1 MTTQLGPLSAC
12 VTRILAL
19 SGFNPQLK
27 TKDIQQAFSDWDNV
41 QGGFKIKWVDDTS
54 LYIVF
59 QDPAIAKRAYLQALF
74 SPPPTLS
81 SPTAIQLAQ
90 IKPYDGPDAQNVIQ
104 AVNARGG
111 GNGGT
116 HVRGHS
122 SRASIAVGGGI
133 NGAHARMGSGHNNNN
148 RSVSATGPYDTI
160 SQSITLNTLNSLSLS
175 NREPSPTLPNL
186 PSQPSLNAL
195 ISSSL
200 SGEHIA
206 DEGGMD
212 QVGAVSGG
220 PPRIGD
226 PGKRMVAHQLGVKHP
241 GLNRSHSGGELNSR
255 MQELQRNLRGVTLA
269 E

>member
-1 MTTQLGPLSAC
+1 MTTQLPPLSAC

-27 TKDIQQAFSDWDNV
+27 TKDIQQAFSEWDNV

-74 SPPPTLS
+74 SPPPTLN
-81 SPTAIQLAQ
+81 SPTATQPAR

-111 GNGGT
+111 NGGN
-116 HVRGHS
+116 HVRGHA

-133 NGAHARMGSGHNNNN
+133 NGAHARMGSTHNNNN
-148 RSVSATGPYDTI
+148 RSVSASSPYDAI
-160 SQSITLNTLNSLSLS
+160 SQSITLNSLSLS

-200 SGEHIA
+200 SGDHISEEA
-206 DEGGMD
+206 GMD
-212 QVGAVSGG
+212 QNGSGSGG